1 MSIKEDESSS
11 KQDVNDP
18 NDESAA
24 RDISIYKFTTT
35 KKSQPKL
42 EMMKDPDGFWGK
54 SLDWVQQCLGSRFR
68 INYTAKDVLLFILP
82 EWLVM
87 FRCKKRKRNSR
98 LTENESKFQVFT
110 NARNKLLWELDVTNV
125 LNKIRHLESFYSLFL
140 NKRQKFLLKY
150 NKKNIVNDK
159 VWDDRIEQSQSSS
172 DDDFSQNDI
181 DSNVNK
187 KRMDTAMTLAKDRK
201 LNDTILQLGKNQEIT
216 DVDKMILYG
225 LLTKNPEKY
234 MKTSKSVQLSQRSR
248 SMAQMAKE
256 EMMDKSPIMMN
267 AFKIDKVEARRDGT
281 PIPTQSRRQKLEQP
295 VDIDSSLSEANAMDK
310 QGSSDKTQKVKSIQQ
325 VSNLK
330 KNIVG
335 NKKNMQKKRA
345 KKSPSRDLSLR
356 RIMQAESLQI
366 DDTF

>member
-1 MSIKEDESSS
+1 M
-11 KQDVNDP
+11 
-18 NDESAA
+18 
-24 RDISIYKFTTT
+24 
-35 KKSQPKL
+35 
-42 EMMKDPDGFWGK
+42 
-54 SLDWVQQCLGSRFR
+54 
-68 INYTAKDVLLFILP
+68 
-82 EWLVM
+82 
-87 FRCKKRKRNSR
+87 
-98 LTENESKFQVFT
+98 
-110 NARNKLLWELDVTNV
+110 
-125 LNKIRHLESFYSLFL
+125 
-140 NKRQKFLLKY
+140 LKY

-159 VWDDRIEQSQSSS
+159 VWGDRIEQSQSSS

-281 PIPTQSRRQKLEQP
+281 PIPT
-295 VDIDSSLSEANAMDK
+295 
-310 QGSSDKTQKVKSIQQ
+310 
-325 VSNLK
+325 
-330 KNIVG
+330 
-335 NKKNMQKKRA
+335 
-345 KKSPSRDLSLR
+345 
-356 RIMQAESLQI
+356 
-366 DDTF
+366 